1 MARISTAAVSALA
14 DLLAGPNGLPAR
26 IAELANSTAPQN
38 VLPLSSGDIVA
49 RHVAADLAEKTSG
62 VRYPTVHVYCEK
74 VVNELREKFR
84 RFSGTANL
92 VVEVRVSHE
101 HMEPLQAMLQTYA
114 EGVTDVLDGNR
125 GHWVKGVFYTG
136 GYAIQYGPIKR
147 GGRNFLQAAK
157 VELTVNGSME

>member
-1 MARISTAAVSALA
+1 MARISTAAVSALS
-14 DLLAGPNGLPAR
+14 DLLSGPNGLPDR
-26 IAELANSTAPQN
+26 IAALTESAASQN
-38 VLPLSSGDIVA
+38 VPPLSSGDIAA

-62 VRYPTVHVYCEK
+62 VRYPSVHVYCEK

-92 VVEVRVSHE
+92 VVDIRVSHE

-114 EGVTDVLDGNR
+114 EAVTDVLDSNR
-125 GHWVKGVFYTG
+125 GHWSQSVFYTG